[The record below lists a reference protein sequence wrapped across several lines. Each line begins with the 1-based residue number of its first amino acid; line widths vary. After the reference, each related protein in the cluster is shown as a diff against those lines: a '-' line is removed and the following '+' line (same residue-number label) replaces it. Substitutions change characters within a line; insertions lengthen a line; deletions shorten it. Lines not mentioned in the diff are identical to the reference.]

1 MILLFFILFIKKKGV
16 GGWGR
21 GLFMCYLYY
30 GVLNISDR
38 SWHVTSSVRIFF
50 KKLDSAHKWINCC
63 NKSIN
68 VGVFTAG
75 RVHCLFQLFCGL
87 FSFTLHV
94 FISTTVSHHFIM
106 PNQIWNLNEL
116 LNAAI
121 CSEPSFVV
129 PVDPEVVSFV
139 LM

>member
-1 MILLFFILFIKKKGV
+1 MNNTFILHPIKKN
-16 GGWGR
+16 GGNIMEYWISAI
-21 GLFMCYLYY
+21 GLTHP
-30 GVLNISDR
+30 VISQNL
-38 SWHVTSSVRIFF
+38 F
-50 KKLDSAHKWINCC
+50 KKLDLAHKWINCC

-75 RVHCLFQLFCGL
+75 IVCIVYFNCFVVYLALLSMFLFRQV
-87 FSFTLHV
+87 SWHV
-94 FISTTVSHHFIM
+94 IM

-121 CSEPSFVV
+121 CSNPSFVV
-129 PVDPEVVSFV
+129 PGDPEVVSFV